1 MKLFKWFSGL
11 VIIIAF
17 LWLNFFV
24 FQGELLIK
32 MINVGLFCSLFVL
45 FRVIFGPSAADR
57 IIAVEILGI
66 LIIGM
71 LAILG
76 LHYEQDFYMD
86 IALIWALLSFI
97 ASLAFSKI
105 LEGRQLDE

>member
-1 MKLFKWFSGL
+1 MKILRWITGL
-11 VIIIAF
+11 VAIAVF
-17 LWLNFFV
+17 MWYNFFTLETALFV
-24 FQGELLIK
+24 KL
-32 MINVGLFCSLFVL
+32 INVGLFCSLFVL

-57 IIAVEILGI
+57 IVAVEILGI

-71 LAILG
+71 LAIIG
-76 LHYEQDFYMD
+76 LHYEQGFFMD